1 MLQRKRHI
9 RKHSANS
16 NFVIQMFFFQ
26 FPSFRK
32 DFFFLTS
39 QANEKWLRAFTGYLE
54 INDVSKT
61 TVFQISNLT

>member
-26 FPSFRK
+26 FPRFRK
-32 DFFFLTS
+32 DLYFFLTS

-54 INDVSKT
+54 INDVSKRLFFKLAT
-61 TVFQISNLT
+61 